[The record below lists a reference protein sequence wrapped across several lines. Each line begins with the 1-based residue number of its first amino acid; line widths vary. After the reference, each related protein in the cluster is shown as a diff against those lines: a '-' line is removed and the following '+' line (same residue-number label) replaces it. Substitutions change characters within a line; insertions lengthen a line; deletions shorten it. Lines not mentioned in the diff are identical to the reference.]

1 MVVVFLI
8 VLVFNVVM
16 NRMRLSAQDR

>member
-8 VLVFNVVM
+8 VLVFNVMM

>member
-8 VLVFNVVM
+8 VLAFNMAM
-16 NRMRLSAQDR
+16 NRMRLRAQDL

>member
-16 NRMRLSAQDR
+16 NRMRLSAKNI